1 MIWYKTKIIW
11 RLRKEVFMEK
21 ETIEL
26 LNQKD
31 WELIRDLQ
39 NLESKLIDMT
49 YQIRKKI
56 DKIKRRK
63 NI

>member
-1 MIWYKTKIIW
+1 MD
-11 RLRKEVFMEK
+11 K
-21 ETIEL
+21 ETTEL

-39 NLESKLIDMT
+39 NMESKLIDLT
-49 YQIRKKI
+49 YQVRKKI

>member
-1 MIWYKTKIIW
+1 
-11 RLRKEVFMEK
+11 MEK